1 MTDCATSRNKVVDI
15 RFCVRRTKSSSY
27 NPLKKNQLWMQLPH
41 VNFSV
46 QVDIISVRDNDKERC
61 AKKIANVGKVASA
74 VFYEHCPFSRSCG
87 LY

>member
-1 MTDCATSRNKVVDI
+1 MTDCSTSRNKVVEI

-27 NPLKKNQLWMQLPH
+27 NPLKEPTMQLPH

-61 AKKIANVGKVASA
+61 AKKIANVGNVASA
-74 VFYEHCPFSRSCG
+74 VCVKTILLKLSIF
-87 LY
+87 

>member
-1 MTDCATSRNKVVDI
+1 
-15 RFCVRRTKSSSY
+15 
-27 NPLKKNQLWMQLPH
+27 MQLPH

-74 VFYEHCPFSRSCG
+74 VLFEHCPFSRSCG

>member
-1 MTDCATSRNKVVDI
+1 
-15 RFCVRRTKSSSY
+15 
-27 NPLKKNQLWMQLPH
+27 MQLPH

-74 VFYEHCPFSRSCG
+74 VCIQTLLLTLIIF
-87 LY
+87 